1 MDANIEKA
9 LRTTLEFWDRMKKSH
24 EDDAEDDAN
33 QFEAS
38 FYRMMDHIREWYD
51 QLETKPNTVEDALL
65 LPDMAEVAE
74 QLPVEIMLNFETELE
89 LIVDGQIREDDEKY
103 D

>member
-1 MDANIEKA
+1 MDTNIEKA
-9 LRTTLEFWDRMKKSH
+9 LCTTLEYWDRMKKSH

-38 FYRMMDHIREWYD
+38 FYRMMELIREWYD
-51 QLETKPNTVEDALL
+51 QLETKPDTLEDALL
-65 LPDMAEVAE
+65 LPDVAEVAE

>member
-1 MDANIEKA
+1 MHETIEKA
-9 LRTTLEFWDRMKKSH
+9 LHTTLAYWARMKKSH

-33 QFEAS
+33 QFEAA
-38 FYRMMDHIREWYD
+38 FYHMMEQIREWYD
-51 QLETKPNTVEDALL
+51 QLETKPDSLEDALL

-74 QLPVEIMLNFETELE
+74 RLPVEIMLNFETELE
-89 LIVDGQIREDDEKY
+89 LIVDGQTRVDDEKY

>member
-1 MDANIEKA
+1 MDTNIEKA
-9 LRTTLEFWDRMKKSH
+9 LHTTLEYWDRMKKSH

-38 FYRMMDHIREWYD
+38 FYRMMELIREWYD
-51 QLETKPNTVEDALL
+51 QLETKPDTLEDALL
-65 LPDMAEVAE
+65 LPDVAEVAE

>member
-1 MDANIEKA
+1 MDATIEKA
-9 LRTTLEFWDRMKKSH
+9 LRQTLDAWERMKRSH

-38 FYRMMDHIREWYD
+38 FYKLMDTIRSWFNE
-51 QLETKPNTVEDALL
+51 LPAKPKTLEDALL
-65 LPDMAEVAE
+65 LPDLAEVAD
-74 QLPVEIMLNFETELE
+74 QMPGEIVLNFETELE
-89 LIVDGQIREDDEKY
+89 LIVDGQIRVDDEKY

>member
-1 MDANIEKA
+1 MDTSIGKA
-9 LRTTLEFWDRMKKSH
+9 LRTTLEYWDRMKQSH

-38 FYRMMDHIREWYD
+38 FYRMMEQIREWYD
-51 QLETKPNTVEDALL
+51 QLETKPDTLEDALL
-65 LPDMAEVAE
+65 LPDMAEVAQ